1 MSCMARVLLLCLL
14 VLGFAAQLVP
24 ASAGPMGQMHSG
36 AAMDMADCL
45 DCPMG
50 SPAASEACQGSGVCA
65 AAPTALPVLDTAEV
79 FAPRLHDLWFAQ
91 FQDASPSGDPAPL
104 LEPPRPLI

>member
-1 MSCMARVLLLCLL
+1 MPCMARVLLLCLL

-50 SPAASEACQGSGVCA
+50 SPAASEACQGLGVCA
-65 AAPTALPVLDTAEV
+65 AAPTALPLLETAEV

-91 FQDASPSGDPAPL
+91 FQDAASRGDPAPL